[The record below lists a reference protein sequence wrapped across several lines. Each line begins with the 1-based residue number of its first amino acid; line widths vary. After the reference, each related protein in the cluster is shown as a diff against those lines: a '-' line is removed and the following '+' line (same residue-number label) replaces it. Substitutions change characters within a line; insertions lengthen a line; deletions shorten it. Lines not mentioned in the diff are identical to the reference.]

1 MFKSAEIGLADIHK
15 FFSKVIEEVDTQGKA
30 ELSGLVADVK
40 AAIEQAKVDVLNQV
54 ANASPDI
61 QAAVQKTLGA
71 IEQAV
76 LAAIAARLG
85 V

>member
-1 MFKSAEIGLADIHK
+1 MFHAADLALSDIHA
-15 FFSKVIEEVDTQGKA
+15 FFSKVIEEVDTKGQA
-30 ELSGLVADVK
+30 ELAAVVASVK
-40 AAIEQAKVDVLNQV
+40 AAIEQAKVDVLGQV

-61 QAAVQKTLGA
+61 QAAVQKALGA